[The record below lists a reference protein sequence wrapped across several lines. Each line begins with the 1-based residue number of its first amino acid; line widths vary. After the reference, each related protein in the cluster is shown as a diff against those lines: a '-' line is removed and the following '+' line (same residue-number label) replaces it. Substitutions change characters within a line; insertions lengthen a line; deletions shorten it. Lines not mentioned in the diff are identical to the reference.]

1 MTTTNAAKFNLDK
14 YLKRKLYGPTRVI
27 AASLGVSYEAAL
39 NGILGVGPDWA
50 KWRRSLTY
58 GEPLLFAIVYLGHHL
73 KSTQTGGRITFADSH
88 LIWAERAK
96 HLAEPV
102 LLAGQDR
109 HADIAPRETGKST
122 WHFLLIPAWAA
133 AFGHVKFIAA
143 FASSGA
149 QAETHLATF
158 KHELETNE
166 RLRVDFP
173 RLCSPLKRDR
183 GVVAADR
190 VSLYRSASGFAFAAR
205 GIDAQTLGL
214 KIGAQRPDYILLD
227 DIEPDESS
235 YSLDQMTK
243 RLRTVQDAILPL
255 NDKARVQ
262 LVGTVTMAGSIIHQL
277 VQYATGKLAP
287 SKETAWVKEDGWQA
301 HYHPP
306 IIDEH
311 GEHERSTWPARW
323 SLKRLIAIRHTRAYL
338 KNYANDPL
346 GADGDYWTVDD
357 FRREELVGVTRKL
370 VSVDPA
376 VTTKQSSDQTGIAVI
391 GWRPPGRD
399 AQGQR
404 QGRGRCHV
412 YSAVGVRES
421 GEKLRGRLL
430 LMIAADPTIGLILVE
445 TNQGGDLWKEILW
458 GMPVPVKAITQ
469 SIKKEVRA
477 ADTLNQY
484 QRGRVTHAPGLDAL
498 EGQMVAFPKAPHD
511 DLVDAVGS
519 GINLFLGTRK
529 RIKVGVETAS
539 NV

>member
-1 MTTTNAAKFNLDK
+1 VTTNAAKFDLDK
-14 YLKRKLYGPTRVI
+14 YLKRKLYGPIRVI
-27 AASLGVSYEAAL
+27 AANLGVPYEAAL
-39 NGILGVGPDWA
+39 AGILGISPEWSR
-50 KWRRSLTY
+50 WRRSLTY
-58 GEPLLFAIVYLGHHL
+58 YEPLLFAILYFGHHL
-73 KSTQTGGRITFADSH
+73 KSEQTGDRITFADPH

-96 HLAEPV
+96 HLTEPV
-102 LLAGQDR
+102 LEAGRDR

-166 RLRVDFP
+166 RLRADFP
-173 RLCSPLKRDR
+173 RLCAPLKRDR

-227 DIEPDESS
+227 DIEPDEGS
-235 YSLDQMTK
+235 YSLDQMKK
-243 RLRTVQDAILPL
+243 RLRTLQDAILPL

-277 VQYATGKLAP
+277 VQFAKGKLVLTK
-287 SKETAWVKEDGWQA
+287 STEWIEEDGWQA

-306 IIDEH
+306 IVDEH
-311 GEHERSTWPARW
+311 GAKERSTWPARW
-323 SLKRLIAIRHTRAYL
+323 SLKRLLSIRHTRAYL

-346 GADGDYWTVDD
+346 GADGDYWRVED
-357 FRREELVGVTRKL
+357 FKHEELAGVTRKL
-370 VSVDPA
+370 ISVDPA
-376 VTTKQSSDQTGIAVI
+376 VTTKASSDETGIATV
-391 GWRPPGRD
+391 GWRPPSRD
-399 AQGQR
+399 AQGRR

-412 YSAVGVRES
+412 YDATGVRES
-421 GEKLRGRLL
+421 GAEIRARLL
-430 LMIAADPTIGLILVE
+430 KMLNDDPTIGLILVE
-445 TNQGGDLWKEILW
+445 TNQGGDLWREILW
-458 GMPVPVKAITQ
+458 GMPVPVKTITQ

-477 ADTLNQY
+477 ADVLNHY
-484 QRGRVTHAPGLDAL
+484 QRGRVTHAPGLDAA
-498 EGQMVAFPKAPHD
+498 EGQMVAFPDGPHD

-519 GINLFLGTRK
+519 GVHYFLGTHK
-529 RIKVGVETAS
+529 RTKVGVETVG